1 VQVSDDSEFYSGRR
15 VLVTGGFGFLGLNL
29 ITHLVGHRAV
39 VRVLGHAGPSV
50 ASLGTGLLEG
60 VDCIEGDIRDTDAVR
75 QALDGC
81 EVVFNFAGR
90 AGAIAS
96 NSSPFEDLDTNVRG
110 QLTFLQACSEVTTP
124 LKVVFPSSRLVYK
137 PTTDLPVNESA
148 ATGPLSIYGV
158 HKLAAENYHMLY
170 DRRGRIDAVVLR
182 ISNPYGP
189 FQRSEQNRYGIVNW
203 FIHRAVNGLD
213 LPVYGQG
220 TQIRD
225 YVHVDDVINAFLL
238 AGARP
243 EANGMTFNIGS
254 GRGVSFHHM
263 AELVIQA
270 AGIGSVRFLD
280 WPPDA
285 AGVETGDFVADI
297 SLVERVLGW
306 RPRVTLDQGV
316 EHVVAQYRASDQA
329 TSTRTP
335 SD

>member
-1 VQVSDDSEFYSGRR
+1 MSDNSEFYSGRR

-29 ITHLVGHRAV
+29 ISRLVGSGAV
-39 VRVLGHAGPSV
+39 VRVLGHAGPSL
-50 ASLGTGLLEG
+50 ASLGTGVLEG
-60 VDCIEGDIRDTDAVR
+60 VHSIEGDIRDMDAVR
-75 QALDGC
+75 HALGGC
-81 EVVFNFAGR
+81 EVVFNLAGI

-110 QLTFLQACSEVTTP
+110 QLTFLQACSEIGPP

-158 HKLAAENYHMLY
+158 HKLAAENYHLLY
-170 DRRGRIDAVVLR
+170 DRRGRIQAVVLR
-182 ISNPYGP
+182 ITNPYGP
-189 FQRSEQNRYGIVNW
+189 FQRPEQNRYGIVNW
-203 FIHRAVNGLD
+203 FIHRAVHGLD
-213 LPVYGQG
+213 LPVYGRG

-225 YVHVDDVINAFLL
+225 YVHVDDVIDAFLL

-254 GRGVSFHHM
+254 GKGVSFHHM
-263 AELVIQA
+263 AELVIRA
-270 AGIGSVRFLD
+270 AGTGSVRFLD

-297 SLVERVLGW
+297 SLIDRVLGW
-306 RPRVTLDQGV
+306 RPRVILDRGI
-316 EHVVAQYRASDQA
+316 ERVVSQYRSD
-329 TSTRTP
+329 R
-335 SD
+335 